1 MAEPTRTDTLPS
13 GPPMPTGPGDA
24 DGWHPW
30 EAPAGYVRP
39 DREQFMYRLRDGT
52 TMRRVHSLGL
62 HTLYRDPIPPEGVV
76 VAYRHDPAPKT
87 EPAAV
92 ASGISLMRVAVQSTI
107 PQPVSATL
115 PAHDQVGRLWR
126 SYRINVLPARCS
138 PVQESETK
146 RAFYAGAFAAL
157 SELDATAST
166 DIPEDQ
172 QVDRLQAMM
181 LELIAFQQS
190 VVKGHG

>member
-1 MAEPTRTDTLPS
+1 MADKSNAGTVPV

-30 EAPAGYVRP
+30 QAPEGFMLP
-39 DREQFMYRLRDGT
+39 DRNRFEYRLGDGT
-52 TMRRVHSLGL
+52 TLRRAHSLGL
-62 HTLYRDPIPPEGVV
+62 CTLWGEAIPPQAVV
-76 VAYRHDPAPKT
+76 VAYRPIA
-87 EPAAV
+87 EAAKYV
-92 ASGISLMRVAVQSTI
+92 DGPERRAAIMRVAVQSTI
-107 PQPVSATL
+107 PQPVRATL
-115 PAHDQVGRLWR
+115 PANDQVGRLWR

>member
-1 MAEPTRTDTLPS
+1 MADNSTDTLPS

-30 EAPAGYVRP
+30 EAPAGYMRP
-39 DREQFMYRLRDGT
+39 DREQFEYRLRDGKT
-52 TMRRVHSLGL
+52 LRQVHSLGQLSL
-62 HTLYRDPIPPEGVV
+62 HGDAIPPEAWV
-76 VAYRHDPAPKT
+76 VAYRHAP
-87 EPAAV
+87 EPRTQSGAI

-115 PAHDQVGRLWR
+115 PAHDQIGRLWR
-126 SYRINVLPARCS
+126 SYRINVLPPRCS
-138 PVQESETK
+138 PVQETETK

-166 DIPEDQ
+166 DIPEAQ
-172 QVDRLQAMM
+172 QIDRLQAMM

>member
-30 EAPAGYVRP
+30 EAPVGYMRP
-39 DREQFMYRLRDGT
+39 DRDQFVYRLRDGKT
-52 TMRRVHSLGL
+52 LRRVHSLGQ
-62 HTLYRDPIPPEGVV
+62 HTLWNDPVPPEAVV
-76 VAYRHDPAPKT
+76 VAYKHAPAPKAQ
-87 EPAAV
+87 AAIV
-92 ASGISLMRVAVQSTI
+92 SGLPLMRVAVQSTI
-107 PQPVSATL
+107 PQAVSATL

-126 SYRINVLPARCS
+126 SYRMNVLPARCS
-138 PVQESETK
+138 PVQETETK